1 MEEPGK
7 KHLSLVKFVN
17 NNNFL
22 IVIGMTMFK
31 ALYRRRCRTPLC
43 QDEVGE
49 RKLVGL
55 ELVQI
60 TTYKIQMI
68 RARMKEA
75 KINRKVMLKIKDDL
89 GV

>member
-1 MEEPGK
+1 M
-7 KHLSLVKFVN
+7 
-17 NNNFL
+17 
-22 IVIGMTMFK
+22 
-31 ALYRRRCRTPLC
+31 
-43 QDEVGE
+43 GE

-60 TTYKIQMI
+60 TIYKIQMI